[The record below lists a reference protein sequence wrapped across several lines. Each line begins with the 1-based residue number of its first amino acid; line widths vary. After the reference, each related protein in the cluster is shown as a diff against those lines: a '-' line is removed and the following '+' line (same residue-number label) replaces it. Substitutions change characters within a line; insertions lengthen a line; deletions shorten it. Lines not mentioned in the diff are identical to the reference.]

1 MDYEPLSD
9 IEIRILGTLM
19 EKQITTPDLYPLS
32 LNSLTNACNQKN
44 SRNPV
49 TSYSDKEIEAS
60 LEDLRV
66 RKLVQYKR
74 DLGGRVPKFEQLF
87 SREYGLKPDDHAVMC
102 VLMLR
107 AAQTVGELRT
117 RTEPIYKFETLQLA
131 EEVLERFVSRQLVVK
146 LERQAGERDARWTH
160 LLTGVPAIP
169 ESDGKASMPRSGG
182 GQDLVSRVEA
192 LEAEVLALRRELDTL
207 KQSREQEG

>member
-1 MDYEPLSD
+1 MDYEPLSE

-44 SRNPV
+44 SRHPV

-66 RKLVQYKR
+66 RRLVQYKR

-107 AAQTVGELRT
+107 SSQTVGELRT
-117 RTEPIYKFETLQLA
+117 RTEPIHKFESLQQV
-131 EEVLERFVSRQLVVK
+131 EEVLERFASRQLVVK

-160 LLTGVPAIP
+160 LLTGAPTIP
-169 ESDGKASMPRSGG
+169 EADGKASAPRSGG

-192 LEAEVLALRRELDTL
+192 LEAEVLALRRELEQL
-207 KQSREQEG
+207 KSGTNG

>member
-1 MDYEPLSD
+1 MDYEPLSE

-87 SREYGLKPDDHAVMC
+87 SREYGLKPDDHAVMG

-107 AAQTVGELRT
+107 GAQTVGELRT
-117 RTEPIYKFETLQLA
+117 RTEPIYKFESLQQV
-131 EEVLERFVSRQLVVK
+131 EEVLERFAGRQLVVK

-160 LLTGVPAIP
+160 LLTGAPTI
-169 ESDGKASMPRSGG
+169 SDDKPSAPRSGG

-192 LEAEVLALRRELDTL
+192 LEAEVLALKRELEQL
-207 KQSREQEG
+207 KGESSNS